1 MIVTNI
7 IGGLGNQLFQY
18 AIGKALALKNNT
30 ELKIDIRG
38 FNDYFRRFLLDKFD
52 IKISIA
58 SEEEIQACRLVQEKQ
73 SFVFDPE
80 VLSLGDNV
88 YLQGYWQSEKYFK
101 DIEDVIRKEFRSI
114 VAENFGMSYVEAS
127 NMRAPSISGNFTY
140 VAVHYRRTDY
150 LNIADVAEIC
160 DDTYYQRTKAHIYR
174 YTKKQPI
181 FLYFSDDQKWLE
193 ENKKEF
199 QKDGYIIRTN
209 NPLEAL
215 KQMIE
220 CDHHIIANSTFSWW
234 GAWLNDKTDK
244 IVLAPQRWHRRLPT
258 PDIYPEKWKGM

>member
-18 AIGKALALKNNT
+18 AVGKALALKNNT

-38 FNDYFRRFLLDKFD
+38 FNGYFRKFLLDKFD
-52 IKISIA
+52 IKLDIA
-58 SEEEIQACRLVQEKQ
+58 SEREIQSCRVVQEKQ
-73 SFVFDPE
+73 SFVYDPE
-80 VLSLGDNV
+80 VLFSGDNV

-101 DIEDVIRKEFRSI
+101 DIEEIIRKEFHSI
-114 VAENFGMSYVEAS
+114 VLEDPGMSFVEAS
-127 NMRAPSISGNFTY
+127 KMFDFSISGNHTY

-150 LNIADVAEIC
+150 LNIGDVSGIC
-160 DDTYYQRTKAHIYR
+160 DEEYYKRTKAHIYR
-174 YTKKQPI
+174 YTKKHPI

-193 ENKKEF
+193 DNKKEF
-199 QKDGYIIRTN
+199 EKDGYIISID

-234 GAWLNDKTDK
+234 GAWLNNKEGK
-244 IVLAPQRWHRRLPT
+244 IVLAPHKWHRRLPT